1 MLKNETADLVF
12 LFLVTFLLSIYLF
25 FNMHVISL
33 DGLSQHI
40 PMARMFA
47 AGSFREALRYSG
59 QQPLYPLLVSLAS
72 RGIGDVELA
81 ARLVSTLF
89 GILLV
94 FPAYLLVREMSDR
107 RVAFLSVLLLA
118 VHPYV
123 RRFSADVLKESTYLF
138 FFTTSLWL
146 ILRALR
152 REQLYLFFLAP
163 IFSGLA
169 YLVRPDGVEPLF
181 AVFPYVIFGKKL
193 SASGRKGKTILLL
206 LLSSGILLLPYLSYL
221 RGITGE
227 WTLSKTKGFT
237 ELLGV
242 DLLRHGSLLIHH
254 ISYSLWQIVREIQVH
269 FLPVLLVLMVIG
281 FGKKVSTG
289 FSRGDGLLLSLWAI
303 HCAVLFLI
311 MLNLTDW
318 SGPRDSW
325 LPSFSGRH
333 VLPLLLVSIYW
344 IGEGLVAIHQWL
356 SRRVTSFR
364 RFRYM
369 EPEKRSYM
377 ILVILLALVLAIM
390 LPKTLKPQ
398 RVEKLPEK
406 WAGIWIKG
414 QSGTGALIFTT
425 LPRVP
430 YYADGVWEAV
440 DPAKDRLAKVFAAMA
455 KKNATYFVID
465 GEEIERFPELAD
477 PAQRDFL
484 EVMRYEKK
492 KMDTVII
499 YKRTPQ

>member
-1 MLKNETADLVF
+1 MFKNETSDLVF
-12 LFLVTFLLSIYLF
+12 LFLVTFLLSVYLF

-59 QQPLYPLLVSLAS
+59 QQPLYPFLVSLAS
-72 RGIGDVELA
+72 RGVGDVELA
-81 ARLVSTLF
+81 ARLVSSLF
-89 GILLV
+89 GILLL
-94 FPAYLLVREMSDR
+94 FPAYFMVKEISDR

-152 REQLYLFFLAP
+152 REQLYLFFLVP
-163 IFSGLA
+163 IVSGLT

-181 AVFPYVIFGKKL
+181 AIFFYVVFAKKFRVSGKK
-193 SASGRKGKTILLL
+193 GKMILLL

-221 RGITGE
+221 KGVTGE
-227 WTLSKTKGFT
+227 WTLSKTKGIT
-237 ELLGV
+237 ELLG
-242 DLLRHGSLLIHH
+242 LELIKNGSLLLDH

-269 FLPVLLVLMVIG
+269 FLPVLLVLMIIG

-289 FSRGDGLLLSLWAI
+289 FSGGDGFFVSLWII
-303 HCAVLFLI
+303 HCAVLFLM

-318 SGPRDSW
+318 SGTQDSW

-333 VLPLLLVSIYW
+333 ILPLLFVSIYW
-344 IGEGLVAIHQWL
+344 VGEGLVAIHQWL
-356 SRRVTSFR
+356 SVRASSFT
-364 RFRYM
+364 RFRHM
-369 EPEKRSYM
+369 EPEKRSYV

-406 WAGIWIKG
+406 WAGVWIKG
-414 QSGTGALIFTT
+414 QSGTGTLIFTT

-440 DPAKDRLAKVFAAMA
+440 DPAKDRLAQVLAAMA

-465 GEEIERFPELAD
+465 GEEVARFPELAD
-477 PAQRDFL
+477 PAQRNFL

-499 YKRTPQ
+499 YRRALP

>member
-12 LFLVTFLLSIYLF
+12 LFLVTFLLSIYVF

-47 AGSFREALRYSG
+47 AGSFREALHYSG
-59 QQPLYPLLVSLAS
+59 QQPLYPFLVSLAS

-81 ARLVSTLF
+81 ARLVSSLF
-89 GILLV
+89 GILLL
-94 FPAYLLVREMSDR
+94 FPAYLMVKEISDR

-138 FFTTSLWL
+138 FFTASLWL

-152 REQLYLFFLAP
+152 REQLYLFFLVP
-163 IFSGLA
+163 IFSGFA
-169 YLVRPDGVEPLF
+169 YLVRPDGVEPFF
-181 AVFPYVIFGKKL
+181 AIFFYIIFAKKF
-193 SASGRKGKTILLL
+193 SASGKKGKTILLL

-221 RGITGE
+221 KGVTGE
-227 WTLSKTKGFT
+227 WTLSKTKGIA
-237 ELLGV
+237 ELLG
-242 DLLRHGSLLIHH
+242 LELIKNGSLLLDH

-269 FLPVLLVLMVIG
+269 FLPVLLVLMIIG

-289 FSRGDGLLLSLWAI
+289 FSRGDGFFASLWII
-303 HCAVLFLI
+303 HCAVLFLM

-318 SGPRDSW
+318 SGTRDSW

-344 IGEGLVAIHQWL
+344 TGEGLVSVHQWL
-356 SRRVTSFR
+356 SRRAPSFT
-364 RFRYM
+364 RFRHM
-369 EPEKRSYM
+369 EPEKRSYV
-377 ILVILLALVLAIM
+377 ILVILLALLLALM

-414 QSGTGALIFTT
+414 QSGTGTLVFTT

-430 YYADGVWEAV
+430 YYADGIWEIV
-440 DPAKDRLAKVFAAMA
+440 DPAKDRLDQVLAAMA

-465 GEEIERFPELAD
+465 GDEVPRFRGLTD
-477 PAQRDFL
+477 PAQKDFL

-499 YKRTPQ
+499 YKRVP

>member
-1 MLKNETADLVF
+1 MLKNEASDLVF

-47 AGSFREALRYSG
+47 AGSFREALHYSG
-59 QQPLYPLLVSLAS
+59 QQPLYPFLVSLAS
-72 RGIGDVELA
+72 RGVGDVELS
-81 ARLVSTLF
+81 ARLVSSLF
-89 GILLV
+89 GILLL
-94 FPAYLLVREMSDR
+94 FPAYLMVKEISDR
-107 RVAFLSVLLLA
+107 RIAFLSVLLLA

-138 FFTTSLWL
+138 FFTASLWL

-152 REQLYLFFLAP
+152 REQLYLFFLVP

-181 AVFPYVIFGKKL
+181 AIFFYVIFAKRL
-193 SASGRKGKTILLL
+193 SVSGRNKKMILLL
-206 LLSSGILLLPYLSYL
+206 LLSAGVFLLPYLVYL
-221 RGITGE
+221 RGVTGE
-227 WTLSKTKGFT
+227 WTLSKTKNITDLLGM
-237 ELLGV
+237 ELLKN
-242 DLLRHGSLLIHH
+242 RTLLI
-254 ISYSLWQIVREIQVH
+254 SQVLYSIKEIVREIHIH
-269 FLPVLLVLMVIG
+269 FSAILLALMIVG

-289 FSRGDGLLLSLWAI
+289 FGAGDRLFLFLWAT
-303 HCAVLFLI
+303 HCVILFLM

-318 SGPRDSW
+318 SVDRASW
-325 LPSFSGRH
+325 RPPFSGRH
-333 VLPLLLVSIYW
+333 VLPLLLISLYW
-344 IGEGLVAIHQWL
+344 IGEGFVAIHQWL
-356 SRRVTSFR
+356 SRRAATFK
-364 RFRYM
+364 RFSHM
-369 EPEKRSYM
+369 EPGRRSTV
-377 ILVILLALVLAIM
+377 ILVILLAFVLAIM

-414 QSGTGALIFTT
+414 QSGTGTLIFST

-440 DPAKDRLAKVFAAMA
+440 DPAKDRLAKVLAEMA

-465 GEEIERFPELAD
+465 GEEIERFPELTD

-499 YKRTPQ
+499 YERVP

>member
-1 MLKNETADLVF
+1 MLKNETSDLAF
-12 LFLVTFLLSIYLF
+12 LLLVTLLLSVYLF
-25 FNMHVISL
+25 FNMHLISL

-40 PMARMFA
+40 PMAKMFG
-47 AGSFREALRYSG
+47 AGSFRNALSYSG
-59 QQPLYPLLVSLAS
+59 QQPLYAFFVSLAS
-72 RGIGDVELA
+72 RGVGDFELA
-81 ARLVSTLF
+81 ARLVSSLF

-94 FPAYLLVREMSDR
+94 FPAYLLVKEISDR
-107 RVAFLSVLLLA
+107 RVAFLSVLFLA
-118 VHPYV
+118 VHPYI

-146 ILRALR
+146 ILRAMR
-152 REQLYLFFLAP
+152 REQLYLFFLVP

-181 AVFPYVIFGKKL
+181 AIFFYVIFAKKF
-193 SASGRKGKTILLL
+193 SVSGRKGKTILLL

-221 RGITGE
+221 KGITGD
-227 WTLSKTKGFT
+227 WTLSKTKNIT
-237 ELLGV
+237 ELLG
-242 DLLRHGSLLIHH
+242 LELAKNGTLLINH
-254 ISYSLWQIVREIQVH
+254 IFYSLWQIVREIQVH
-269 FLPVLLVLMVIG
+269 FLPVLLVLMIVG

-289 FSRGDGLLLSLWAI
+289 FSRGDGFLLSLWII
-303 HCAVLFLI
+303 HGAVLFLM

-318 SGPRDSW
+318 SGNQDSW
-325 LPSFSGRH
+325 MPSFSGRH
-333 VLPLLLVSIYW
+333 VLPLLLISIYW
-344 IGEGLVAIHQWL
+344 IGEGFVAIHQWV
-356 SRRVTSFR
+356 SKRAASVT
-364 RFRYM
+364 RFRHM
-369 EPEKRSYM
+369 EPEKRSSV
-377 ILVILLALVLAIM
+377 ILVILLALVLATI

-406 WAGIWIKG
+406 WAGIWVKD
-414 QSGTGALIFTT
+414 QSGTGTTIFTT

-440 DPAKDRLAKVFAAMA
+440 DPAKDRLDHVLAAMA

-465 GEEIERFPELAD
+465 GEEADRFPELVD

-499 YKRTPQ
+499 YKRAP

>member
-1 MLKNETADLVF
+1 MLKNEASDLVF

-40 PMARMFA
+40 PMAKMFV
-47 AGSFREALRYSG
+47 AGSFREALSYSG
-59 QQPLYPLLVSLAS
+59 QQPLYAFLVSVAS
-72 RGIGDVELA
+72 RGLGDIELA
-81 ARLVSTLF
+81 ARLVSSFF
-89 GILLV
+89 GIVLV
-94 FPAYLLVREMSDR
+94 FPAYLLIKEISDR
-107 RVAFLSVLLLA
+107 RIAFLAVLFLA
-118 VHPYV
+118 VHPYI

-152 REQLYLFFLAP
+152 REQVWLFLLVP

-181 AVFPYVIFGKKL
+181 AVFFYVIFAKKF
-193 SASGRKGKTILLL
+193 SISGRKGKTILLL
-206 LLSSGILLLPYLSYL
+206 LLSSCILLLPYLSYL

-227 WTLSKTKGFT
+227 WTLSKTKGIT
-237 ELLGV
+237 EFFGLELVKNGTV
-242 DLLRHGSLLIHH
+242 VINH
-254 ISYSLWQIVREIQVH
+254 ILYSLWQIVRQIQLH
-269 FLPVLLVLMVIG
+269 FLPLLLVLMFVG
-281 FGKKVSTG
+281 FGRKVSTG
-289 FSRGDGLLLSLWAI
+289 FSAGDGLFFLLWII
-303 HCAVLFLI
+303 HCAVLFLL

-318 SGPRDSW
+318 GGDKDSW
-325 LPSFSGRH
+325 VLFFSGRH
-333 VLPLLLVSIYW
+333 VLPLLLVSVYW
-344 IGEGLVAIHQWL
+344 IGEGFVTIHQWV
-356 SRRVTSFR
+356 SGRAASFM
-364 RFRYM
+364 RFRHM
-369 EPEKRSYM
+369 EPGRRSFVTLM
-377 ILVILLALVLAIM
+377 ILLALVLATM

-406 WAGIWIKG
+406 WAGIWIRD
-414 QSGTGALIFTT
+414 QSGTGSLIFTT

-440 DPAKDRLAKVFAAMA
+440 DPAKDRLDHVLAEMV

-465 GEEIERFPELAD
+465 GEEADRFPELVD
-477 PAQRDFL
+477 PAQRNLL
-484 EVMRYEKK
+484 EVMRYENK

-499 YKRTPQ
+499 YERAP